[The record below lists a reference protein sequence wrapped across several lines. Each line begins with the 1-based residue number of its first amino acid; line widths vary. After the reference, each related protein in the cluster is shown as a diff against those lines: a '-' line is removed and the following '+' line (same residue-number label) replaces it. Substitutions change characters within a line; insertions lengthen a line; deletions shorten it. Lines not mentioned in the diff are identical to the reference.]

1 MTVAEYFE
9 IKKKESKERFPPKPG
24 KHNIICMNEQETI
37 SLGLKLLSELDILHN
52 LNVVHSNINPSSVYL
67 VDQNNHKFDFLDLEL
82 AIWNPK
88 EILGSDNPYF
98 QQLEGDKYDTT
109 FRDEDYLSPEHKELA
124 DEFQTT
130 GNIPKKEISKQCDL
144 YSIGAILFTALTGKP
159 PVSFSEDTAKLIEND
174 FSPWECPTDLASII
188 VSNNMAKFLTK
199 LLAKDPQKRFKHIAE
214 VVEELSHLKAHL
226 ARIPKHLLRSL
237 EHISNSNPDIF
248 EDSYVLEL
256 QDSNIDDF
264 CQDYLYKFIVESN
277 IPQIR
282 LMGNAIF
289 PIRALRLNNI
299 EELILPNLNIH
310 AEELKLLSFFI
321 KINSSLITIDLSK

>member
-1 MTVAEYFE
+1 
-9 IKKKESKERFPPKPG
+9 
-24 KHNIICMNEQETI
+24 
-37 SLGLKLLSELDILHN
+37 
-52 LNVVHSNINPSSVYL
+52 
-67 VDQNNHKFDFLDLEL
+67 
-82 AIWNPK
+82 
-88 EILGSDNPYF
+88 
-98 QQLEGDKYDTT
+98 
-109 FRDEDYLSPEHKELA
+109 
-124 DEFQTT
+124 
-130 GNIPKKEISKQCDL
+130 
-144 YSIGAILFTALTGKP
+144 
-159 PVSFSEDTAKLIEND
+159 
-174 FSPWECPTDLASII
+174 
-188 VSNNMAKFLTK
+188 MAKFLTK